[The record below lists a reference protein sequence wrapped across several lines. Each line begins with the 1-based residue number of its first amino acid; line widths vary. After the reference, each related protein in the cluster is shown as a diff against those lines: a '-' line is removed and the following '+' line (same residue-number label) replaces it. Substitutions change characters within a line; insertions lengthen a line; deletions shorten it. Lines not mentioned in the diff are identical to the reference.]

1 MGEALGKLYVDREFG
16 EESRKRMHDMVEEKD
31 EAAILKK
38 LHTEK
43 AMLPH
48 INVTDPAIKAL
59 MEIHGDIGPNR
70 IIKIVR
76 KNPNV
81 GITEYYRVT
90 TSEVLK

>member
-1 MGEALGKLYVDREFG
+1 MSKFNVLHHELVPEHYL
-16 EESRKRMHDMVEEKD
+16 VEQKD

-43 AMLPH
+43 GMLPH
-48 INVTDPAIKAL
+48 INITDPAIKAL